1 MKKLLRLIAVM
12 LMGLTTVNGQKI
24 RKGEDFKTDRYRF
37 AEPIIFVERGVEF
50 LIFPDGSFDFNTNI
64 EDTYYNANTYYR
76 ISSARRS
83 SVNVNFEA
91 PSTVSRIHY
100 SAPSSRGVLIL
111 HDRDGKV
118 RRIGNVFINYD
129 REGRITRAGSVYM
142 KYQRGNGNLRQVGA
156 LIVNYNHW
164 GEIVHVSGV
173 VNYYNAHIN
182 YIVGADRWDND
193 HYYYDFDHHDH
204 NNFYYYRKGGEV
216 KKQKKVKTKRS

>member
-1 MKKLLRLIAVM
+1 
-12 LMGLTTVNGQKI
+12 
-24 RKGEDFKTDRYRF
+24 
-37 AEPIIFVERGVEF
+37 
-50 LIFPDGSFDFNTNI
+50 
-64 EDTYYNANTYYR
+64 
-76 ISSARRS
+76 
-83 SVNVNFEA
+83 
-91 PSTVSRIHY
+91 
-100 SAPSSRGVLIL
+100 
-111 HDRDGKV
+111 
-118 RRIGNVFINYD
+118 
-129 REGRITRAGSVYM
+129 M